1 MNSKTETAFVQATPG
16 EQPLNG
22 GVHVWRITPNYS
34 DAGLLTNLESEQASK
49 FQSEVA
55 RATFISGR
63 AGLRRIASGYTTVP
77 AAELMMAVAPN
88 GKPHFVNAEIQF
100 NLSHSGSTVVAAICR
115 SAVGIDI
122 ESRGRCKDFIGI
134 ADRFFHPSEA
144 AAVSRSRDEEGF
156 LRLWTGKEAM
166 LKLSGEGLS
175 GGLPDARPGD
185 GDIGFLGGNMVYL
198 TRFSFD
204 LMIGAVATF
213 DPVAVKGWFQL

>member
-1 MNSKTETAFVQATPG
+1 MSSKTETAFVQATPG
-16 EQPLNG
+16 EQPLND
-22 GVHVWRITPNYS
+22 GVHVWRITPNDS
-34 DAGLLTNLESEQASK
+34 DAGLLSDLESGQAAK

-55 RATFISGR
+55 RATYISGR
-63 AGLRRIASGYTTVP
+63 AGLRRIASGYSTIP
-77 AAELMMAVAPN
+77 SAELILAVAPN
-88 GKPHFVNAEIQF
+88 GKPYFVNAAIQF
-100 NLSHSGSTVVAAICR
+100 NLSHSGSTVVAAFCR

-144 AAVSRSRDEEGF
+144 AAVARSLDEGEF

-166 LKLSGEGLS
+166 LKLSGDGLS

-185 GDIGFLGGNMVYL
+185 GDIGFLGGNKVYL